1 MPILMQLLNER
12 ETEIEF
18 ASYVNRIRIRCVC
31 ACVRVIGRLSDWRQI
46 APCRRLITV
55 HNCSG
60 HKSCGEMKFG
70 QLVAPA
76 STATDPKS
84 AMLAVAQRRWA
95 RTGRTRNLCHGLA
108 SYLPPSLPCNLLLPL
123 VVVVVVVAL
132 AVVTSPNPICSLAAI
147 AFGSP
152 RLVASL
158 PALCSRHILTI
169 RSATGQGRTGQG
181 SLAVLNILKRVAQLI
196 PRLIYMSHTHAH
208 SLFLSLWAACVTPRT
223 RSSPSTR
230 R

>member
-1 MPILMQLLNER
+1 MQLLNER

-108 SYLPPSLPCNLLLPL
+108 SYLPPSLPCNLLLSL

-132 AVVTSPNPICSLAAI
+132 AVVTSPNPICS
-147 AFGSP
+147 
-152 RLVASL
+152 
-158 PALCSRHILTI
+158 
-169 RSATGQGRTGQG
+169 
-181 SLAVLNILKRVAQLI
+181 
-196 PRLIYMSHTHAH
+196 
-208 SLFLSLWAACVTPRT
+208 
-223 RSSPSTR
+223 
-230 R
+230 